1 MAILERS
8 RIEHCRIEHCRI
20 IRNLLLAKREAPQS
34 VSDASMQMKA
44 KGFKPLAL

>member
-8 RIEHCRIEHCRI
+8 RIEHCRIV
-20 IRNLLLAKREAPQS
+20 RNLLLAKREAPQS